1 MGILI
6 IGFFDTII
14 KAFEYGYVIL
24 IPMILIITFFSIK
37 KAKLKKR
44 KIRKIPNHDSS
55 ELMRLSNIVN
65 ALIIIVVLLVFTSRI
80 WGPPLYKHIIAFSI
94 ANQES
99 EIEEKLE
106 KKYNRNFT
114 FVSKDDIITEPDSG
128 DVLGQD
134 INNDYSIIYRF
145 ADDDGVIAIVE
156 YKKNISFDHYESKR
170 SKYEIEKSIYDYALQ
185 TGFYNEF
192 YVFLTSPYE
201 YSRLD
206 EEKSDN
212 FILSFISEERN
223 LDCIEFILT
232 NQSEKNKTFI
242 KSALKSIHMHFDVYE
257 YIVTEKEFKRA
268 VNFYESSEVKNGIE
282 GKDYDIFDFN
292 EDEEISS
299 TNY

>member
-1 MGILI
+1 MSLLI

-14 KAFEYGYVIL
+14 KAFQYGYIIL
-24 IPMILIITFFSIK
+24 IPLLLIIIFYSNK
-37 KAKLKKR
+37 KSKTKN
-44 KIRKIPNHDSS
+44 ISNHDSS

-80 WGPPLYKHIIAFSI
+80 WGPTIYKPIIAFSI

-106 KKYNRNFT
+106 KKYHRNFT
-114 FVSKDDIITEPDSG
+114 FVSKDEITIEPNSG
-128 DVLGQD
+128 YVLGQN

-156 YKKNISFDHYESKR
+156 YKKNSPVDYYESKR

-185 TGFYNEF
+185 TGFNNEF

-232 NQSEKNKTFI
+232 NQSEENKTFI

>member
-1 MGILI
+1 MSLLI

-14 KAFEYGYVIL
+14 KAFQYGYIIL
-24 IPMILIITFFSIK
+24 IPLLLIIIFYSNK
-37 KAKLKKR
+37 KSKTKN
-44 KIRKIPNHDSS
+44 ISNHDSS

-80 WGPPLYKHIIAFSI
+80 WGPTIYKPIIAFSI

-106 KKYNRNFT
+106 KKYHRNFT
-114 FVSKDDIITEPDSG
+114 FVSKDEITIEPNSG
-128 DVLGQD
+128 YVLGQD

-156 YKKNISFDHYESKR
+156 YKKNSPVDYYESKR

-185 TGFYNEF
+185 TGFNNEF

-232 NQSEKNKTFI
+232 NQSEENKTFI

>member
-1 MGILI
+1 MWLLV
-6 IGFFDTII
+6 GFFDTII
-14 KAFEYGYVIL
+14 KAFQYGYVIL
-24 IPMILIITFFSIK
+24 VPMILIIIFYSNKKSKIK
-37 KAKLKKR
+37 N
-44 KIRKIPNHDSS
+44 ISNHDTS

-65 ALIIIVVLLVFTSRI
+65 DLIIIVVLLVFTSRI

-114 FVSKDDIITEPDSG
+114 FVSKDDIIMEPDSG
-128 DVLGQD
+128 NGFGQD

-156 YKKNISFDHYESKR
+156 YKKNSSFDHYESKR

-185 TGFYNEF
+185 TGFNNEF

-201 YSRLD
+201 PITYSRLD

-232 NQSEKNKTFI
+232 NQSEENKTFI

-257 YIVTEKEFKRA
+257 YIVTEKEYKRA
-268 VNFYESSEVKNGIE
+268 INFYESSEVKNGIE
-282 GKDYDIFDFN
+282 RKDYNTFDFN
-292 EDEEISS
+292 EDEKIYS